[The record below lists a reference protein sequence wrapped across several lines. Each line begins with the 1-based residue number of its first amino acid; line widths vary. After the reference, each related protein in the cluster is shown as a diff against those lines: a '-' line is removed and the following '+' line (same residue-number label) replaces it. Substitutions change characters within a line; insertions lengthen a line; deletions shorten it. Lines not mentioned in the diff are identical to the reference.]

1 MGSSGSGGGSTAN
14 VFSPPGQG
22 AVAGQLG
29 DIIGPLAG
37 MSMNGG
43 AGTPGAWAYPQ
54 AQSLY
59 PGGYNAVSQFL
70 TGSLGG
76 GAPTAFDTLSGNA
89 LGGASAAGNFFNSM
103 YPQFAGEIPG
113 LAAGAGSGLNYLDPL
128 MQNAFNPMY
137 GQAVNQTANNPYF
150 NQAMQGAQ
158 QGATYGQG
166 GAGQMYNAGSGIMQS
181 AFDPQSAL
189 RNQQQ
194 QRITDTSAAANAMSG
209 LGSSP
214 YGAST
219 TANALG
225 NFGINWENQQL
236 GRQTAG
242 AQAADPQ
249 FTGASAL
256 SSGSAALPSSTY
268 MSQIGNVLNALK
280 SQNQAGALGASAFP
294 SLLGGVSS
302 GLGQADALSSNIGN
316 QMAGFAGLPYQT
328 GAGIAGNALT
338 GLGNLQNQ
346 LTGATQIGNNQ
357 FVLPQQVMQDMMQYM
372 GLGQSASGISGQL
385 GQMGFDQTARGLGGA
400 LSGANTLF
408 GNNGMLSGGGGL
420 FGGGSGLSSG
430 LTGAAAMPGFDT
442 LGSTVG
448 MGAADVGGGG
458 GLMSALP
465 ALALS

>member
-1 MGSSGSGGGSTAN
+1 
-14 VFSPPGQG
+14 
-22 AVAGQLG
+22 
-29 DIIGPLAG
+29 

-43 AGTPGAWAYPQ
+43 AGTPGAWSYPQ

-76 GAPTAFDTLSGNA
+76 GPPTAFDSLSGNA
-89 LGGASAAGNFFNSM
+89 LGAAGRAGDFYNSM

-113 LAAGAGSGLNYLDPL
+113 LAAGAGGGLQYLDPL

-137 GQAVNQTANNPYF
+137 GQMVNQTASNPYF
-150 NQAMQGAQ
+150 NQAMAGAQ

-166 GAGQMYNAGSGIMQS
+166 GAGQMYNAGTGIMQS

-189 RNQQQ
+189 RTQQQ

-209 LGSSP
+209 LGDSP

-256 SSGSAALPSSTY
+256 ASGAAALPSNTF
-268 MSQIGNVLNALK
+268 MSQIGNVLNALTQ
-280 SQNQAGALGASAFP
+280 QNKAGALGASAFP
-294 SLLGGVSS
+294 SLLSGVGS
-302 GLGQADALSSNIGN
+302 GLGQAQGLASNVGQSIG
-316 QMAGFAGLPYQT
+316 QFGALPYQT
-328 GAGIAGNALT
+328 GAGIAGNAQT
-338 GLGNLQNQ
+338 GLSNLQNQ
-346 LTGATQIGNNQ
+346 LTGATQLGNNQ

-372 GLGQSASGISGQL
+372 GLGQTASGISGQL
-385 GQMGFDQTARGLGGA
+385 GQLGFDQTAKGIGGA
-400 LSGANTLF
+400 LSGANMLTGGGGMGGLF
-408 GNNGMLSGGGGL
+408 APGISSTGVTAGTGALEGAMVDEGALMGLPTSGGGL
-420 FGGGSGLSSG
+420 LGG
-430 LTGAAAMPGFDT
+430 
-442 LGSTVG
+442 
-448 MGAADVGGGG
+448 
-458 GLMSALP
+458 LP

>member
-1 MGSSGSGGGSTAN
+1 
-14 VFSPPGQG
+14 
-22 AVAGQLG
+22 
-29 DIIGPLAG
+29 

-76 GAPTAFDTLSGNA
+76 GGPTAFDTLSGNA
-89 LGGASAAGNFFNSM
+89 LGAAGQAGDFYNSM
-103 YPQFAGEIPG
+103 YPQISQQIPG
-113 LAAGAGSGLNYLDPL
+113 LASGAASGLNYLDPL
-128 MQNAFNPMY
+128 MQNAFSPLY
-137 GQAVNQTANNPYF
+137 GQMVNQTVSNPYF
-150 NQAMQGAQ
+150 GQAMQGAQ
-158 QGATYGQG
+158 QGAAYGQG
-166 GAGQMYNAGSGIMQS
+166 GAQQMYNAGTGIMQS

-236 GRQTAG
+236 ARQTQG

-256 SSGSAALPSSTY
+256 ASGSAALPSNTF
-268 MSQIGNVLNALK
+268 MSQIGNVLNALQA
-280 SQNQAGALGASAFP
+280 QNKAGALGASAFP
-294 SLLGGVSS
+294 SLLGGVGQ
-302 GLGQADALSSNIGN
+302 GLGQAQGLSSGIG
-316 QMAGFAGLPYQT
+316 QSIGQFGALPYQT

-346 LTGATQIGNNQ
+346 LSGATNIGNNQ
-357 FVLPQQVMQDMMQYM
+357 FLLPQQVMSDMMQYM
-372 GLGQSASGISGQL
+372 GLGQNASQISGNL
-385 GQMGFDQTARGLGGA
+385 GQMGFNQTAQGLGGA
-400 LSGANTLF
+400 LSGANALVGSNGLLSGLGGGAADAGAGLF
-408 GNNGMLSGGGGL
+408 AGVPGGINEAALMGTGGGGSL
-420 FGGGSGLSSG
+420 LSGL
-430 LTGAAAMPGFDT
+430 
-442 LGSTVG
+442 
-448 MGAADVGGGG
+448 
-458 GLMSALP
+458 LP
-465 ALALS
+465 ASLSV